1 MLPTGRLRQT
11 DRMEASARGGGR
23 PEDGALRP
31 ETAVISLGRPAA
43 VADGPL
49 NVPITP
55 ASALQA
61 GGTAGYARDGHAPW
75 AALEEVIGAL
85 EGGRALSF
93 SSGMAAAT
101 AAIGLF
107 APGAVIVAPTVAY
120 MDVRRSLVRLQEAGR
135 AEVRFVDITD
145 TEAVIAAC
153 DGADVLWLESPTNPL
168 LGIADLPSLL
178 AMARERRMLS
188 VVDNTF
194 ATPLLQRPLELGADV
209 VVHSATKA
217 IGGHADLLLGAV
229 VVADDTHFAALRE
242 ARKLGG
248 ATPGSLEC
256 FLCLRGLRTLPLRL
270 ERAQR
275 NASVLAERLSDHSE
289 VSEVR
294 YPGLASHPQHQRC
307 RDTLGG
313 PGFMLTFRVR
323 GGAARADALVEAV
336 TVLTHATSLG
346 GVESTLERRARY
358 PGERGIVPED
368 LLRVSVGCE
377 HVEDLWADL
386 DQALLDTAGVASD
399 AVPEPG

>member
-1 MLPTGRLRQT
+1 MRSPSETVGG
-11 DRMEASARGGGR
+11 EAG
-23 PEDGALRP
+23 EGALRP
-31 ETAVISLGRPAA
+31 ETVAINLGRPAA

-61 GGTAGYARDGHAPW
+61 GGASGYARDGHAPW

-85 EGGRALSF
+85 EGGRALAF

-107 APGAVIVAPTVAY
+107 GADAVVVAPTVAY
-120 MDVRRSLVRLQEAGR
+120 MDVRRSLLRLQETGR
-135 AEVRFVDITD
+135 AEVRLVDITD
-145 TEAVIAAC
+145 TDAVLAAC

-168 LGIADLPSLL
+168 LGIADLPRLC
-178 AMARERRMLS
+178 AAARERGTLC

-194 ATPLLQRPLELGADV
+194 ATPLLQRPLDLGADV

-217 IGGHADLLLGAV
+217 MGGHSDLLLGAV

-242 ARKLGG
+242 ARELGG
-248 ATPGSLEC
+248 ATPGALESY
-256 FLCLRGLRTLPLRL
+256 LCLRGLRTLPLRL
-270 ERAQR
+270 ERAQH
-275 NASVLAERLSDHSE
+275 NASVLAERLSDHPD

-294 YPGLASHPQHQRC
+294 YPGLASHPQHQRS
-307 RDTLGG
+307 RDTLAGA
-313 PGFMLTFRVR
+313 GFMLTFRVR
-323 GGAARADALVEAV
+323 GGAGRADALVDAV
-336 TVLTHATSLG
+336 RVLTHATSLG
-346 GVESTLERRARY
+346 GVETTLERRARY
-358 PGERGIVPED
+358 PAERGVVPDD

-386 DQALLDTAGVASD
+386 QHALASTADNLARR
-399 AVPEPG
+399 

>member
-1 MLPTGRLRQT
+1 MGSPGETLGG
-11 DRMEASARGGGR
+11 EAG
-23 PEDGALRP
+23 EGALRP
-31 ETAVISLGRPAA
+31 ETVVINLGRPAA

-61 GGTAGYARDGHAPW
+61 GGVSGYARDGHAPW

-85 EGGRALSF
+85 EGGRALTF

-107 APGAVIVAPTVAY
+107 GAGAVVVAPAVAY
-120 MDVRRSLVRLQEAGR
+120 MDVRRSLLRLQEAGR

-145 TEAVIAAC
+145 TDAVIAAC

-168 LGIADLPSLL
+168 FGIADLPFLC
-178 AMARERRMLS
+178 AAARERRMLC

-194 ATPLLQRPLELGADV
+194 ATPLLQRPLELGADL

-217 IGGHADLLLGAV
+217 MGGHSDLLLGAV
-229 VVADDTHFAALRE
+229 VAADETHVAALRE
-242 ARKLGG
+242 ARELGG
-248 ATPGSLEC
+248 ATPGALEA

-270 ERAQR
+270 ERAQH
-275 NASVLAERLSDHSE
+275 NAGVLAERLADHPDI
-289 VSEVR
+289 SEVR
-294 YPGLASHPQHQRC
+294 YPGLASHPQHQRS
-307 RDTLGG
+307 RDTLAGA
-313 PGFMLTFRVR
+313 GFMLTFRVR
-323 GGAARADALVEAV
+323 GGAARADALVDAV
-336 TVLTHATSLG
+336 RVLTHATSLG
-346 GVESTLERRARY
+346 GVETTLERRARY
-358 PGERGIVPED
+358 PAERGVVPDD

-386 DQALLDTAGVASD
+386 QQALASTADNVA
-399 AVPEPG
+399 GR

>member
-1 MLPTGRLRQT
+1 MRSPGEDL
-11 DRMEASARGGGR
+11 GGET
-23 PEDGALRP
+23 EDGALRP
-31 ETAVISLGRPAA
+31 ETVVINLGRPAA

-61 GGTAGYARDGHAPW
+61 GGVAGYARDGHAPW

-85 EGGRALSF
+85 EGGRALTF

-107 APGAVIVAPTVAY
+107 PAGAVIVAPTVAY
-120 MDVRRSLVRLQEAGR
+120 MDVRRSLVRLQETGR

-145 TEAVIAAC
+145 TDAVIAAC
-153 DGADVLWLESPTNPL
+153 NGADVLWLESPTNPL
-168 LGIADLPSLL
+168 LGIADVPCLC
-178 AMARERRMLS
+178 AAARERGILC

-194 ATPLLQRPLELGADV
+194 ATPLLQRPLQLGADV

-217 IGGHADLLLGAV
+217 MGGHSDLLLGAV
-229 VVADDTHFAALRE
+229 VAADETHFDALRE
-242 ARKLGG
+242 ARELGG
-248 ATPGSLEC
+248 ATPGALESY
-256 FLCLRGLRTLPLRL
+256 LCLRGLRTLPLRL
-270 ERAQR
+270 ERAQH
-275 NASVLAERLSDHSE
+275 NAGMLAERLSDHAD

-294 YPGLASHPQHQRC
+294 YPGLTSHPQHQRS
-307 RDTLGG
+307 RDTLAGA
-313 PGFMLTFRVR
+313 GFMLTFRVR
-323 GGAARADALVEAV
+323 GGATRADALVDAV

-346 GVESTLERRARY
+346 GVETTLERRARY
-358 PGERGIVPED
+358 PAERGIVPDD

-386 DQALLDTAGVASD
+386 QQALASTADNLVRT
-399 AVPEPG
+399 

>member
-1 MLPTGRLRQT
+1 MSPGA
-11 DRMEASARGGGR
+11 DRGGEVEAG
-23 PEDGALRP
+23 GLHQ
-31 ETAVISLGRPAA
+31 ETLVISLGRPAA

-61 GGTAGYARDGHAPW
+61 GGVEGYARAGHAPW

-85 EGGRALSF
+85 EGGRAITF

-107 APGAVIVAPTVAY
+107 REDSVIVAPTVAY
-120 MDVRRSLVRLQEAGR
+120 MDVRRSLALRHEAGR

-145 TEAVIAAC
+145 SAAVIAAC

-168 LGIADLPSLL
+168 LGVADLPYLC
-178 AMARERRMLS
+178 AAGRERGLLI

-194 ATPLLQRPLELGADV
+194 ATPLLQRPLDLGADM

-229 VVADDTHFAALRE
+229 VVADDGHFAALRE
-242 ARKLGG
+242 ARVLGG
-248 ATPGSLEC
+248 ATPGALES
-256 FLCLRGLRTLPLRL
+256 FLCLRGVRTLPLRL
-270 ERAQR
+270 ERAQQ
-275 NASVLAERLSDHSE
+275 NAAVLAARLSDHPE

-294 YPGLASHPQHQRC
+294 YPGLATHPQHQRA
-307 RDTLGG
+307 RDTLAGT
-313 PGFMLTFRVR
+313 GFMLTFRAR
-323 GGAARADALVEAV
+323 GGAARADALVDAV
-336 TVLTHATSLG
+336 AVLTHATSLG
-346 GVESTLERRARY
+346 GVETTLERRARY

-386 DQALLDTAGVASD
+386 ERALAGTAGVRRGA
-399 AVPEPG
+399 APGGA

>member
-1 MLPTGRLRQT
+1 
-11 DRMEASARGGGR
+11 
-23 PEDGALRP
+23 
-31 ETAVISLGRPAA
+31 VISLGRPAA

-61 GGTAGYARDGHAPW
+61 GGVAGYARDGHAPW

-85 EGGRALSF
+85 EGGRALTF

-107 APGAVIVAPTVAY
+107 GAGAVVVAPTVAY
-120 MDVRRSLVRLQEAGR
+120 MDVRRSMLRLQEAGR
-135 AEVRFVDITD
+135 AEVRLVDITD
-145 TEAVIAAC
+145 TDAVIAAC
-153 DGADVLWLESPTNPL
+153 DGADALWLESPTNPL
-168 LGIADLPSLL
+168 LGIADLPFLC
-178 AMARERRMLS
+178 AAARERGMLC

-194 ATPLLQRPLELGADV
+194 ATPLLQRPLELGADL

-217 IGGHADLLLGAV
+217 MGGHSDLLLGAV
-229 VVADDTHFAALRE
+229 VAADETHFTALRE
-242 ARKLGG
+242 ARELGG
-248 ATPGSLEC
+248 ATPGALESY
-256 FLCLRGLRTLPLRL
+256 LCLRGLRTLPLRL
-270 ERAQR
+270 ERAQQ
-275 NASVLAERLSDHSE
+275 NAGVLAKRLSDHPD

-294 YPGLASHPQHQRC
+294 YPGLTSHPQHQRS
-307 RDTLGG
+307 RDTLAG

-323 GGAARADALVEAV
+323 GGAARADALVDAV

-346 GVESTLERRARY
+346 GVETTLERRARY
-358 PGERGIVPED
+358 PAERGVVPDD

-386 DQALLDTAGVASD
+386 QQALARTAD
-399 AVPEPG
+399 NLPGR

>member
-1 MLPTGRLRQT
+1 V
-11 DRMEASARGGGR
+11 
-23 PEDGALRP
+23 
-31 ETAVISLGRPAA
+31 VISLGRPAA

-61 GGTAGYARDGHAPW
+61 GGVAGYARDGHAPW

-85 EGGRALSF
+85 EGGRALTF

-107 APGAVIVAPTVAY
+107 GAGAVVVAPTVAY
-120 MDVRRSLVRLQEAGR
+120 MDVRRSLLRLQEAGR
-135 AEVRFVDITD
+135 AEVRLVDITD
-145 TEAVIAAC
+145 TDAVIAAC
-153 DGADVLWLESPTNPL
+153 DGADALWLESPTNPL
-168 LGIADLPSLL
+168 LGIADLPFLC
-178 AMARERRMLS
+178 AAARERGMLC

-194 ATPLLQRPLELGADV
+194 ATPLLQRPLELGADL

-217 IGGHADLLLGAV
+217 MGGHSDLLLGAV
-229 VVADDTHFAALRE
+229 VAADETHFAALRE
-242 ARKLGG
+242 ARELGG
-248 ATPGSLEC
+248 ATPGALESY
-256 FLCLRGLRTLPLRL
+256 LCLRGLRTLPLRL
-270 ERAQR
+270 ERTQQ
-275 NASVLAERLSDHSE
+275 NAGVLAKRLSDHPD

-294 YPGLASHPQHQRC
+294 YPGLTSHPQHQRS
-307 RDTLGG
+307 RDTLAG

-323 GGAARADALVEAV
+323 GGAARADALVDAV

-346 GVESTLERRARY
+346 GVETTLERRARY
-358 PGERGIVPED
+358 PAERGVVPDD

-386 DQALLDTAGVASD
+386 QQALARTADNLPAR
-399 AVPEPG
+399 

>member
-1 MLPTGRLRQT
+1 MNPG
-11 DRMEASARGGGR
+11 ARWDGEVKG
-23 PEDGALRP
+23 GALRR

-61 GGTAGYARDGHAPW
+61 GGVSGYAREGHVPW
-75 AALEEVIGAL
+75 TALEEVIGAL
-85 EGGRALSF
+85 EGGRALTF

-107 APGAVIVAPTVAY
+107 PVDAVVVAPAVAY
-120 MDVRRSLVRLQEAGR
+120 MDVRRSLVRLHEAGR
-135 AEVRFVDITD
+135 GEVRFVDITD
-145 TEAVIAAC
+145 TDAVIAAC

-168 LGIADLPSLL
+168 LGIADLPYLC
-178 AMARERRMLS
+178 AAAREREMLS
-188 VVDNTF
+188 VVDSTF

-229 VVADDTHFAALRE
+229 VVADDAHFAALRE
-242 ARKLGG
+242 ARELGG
-248 ATPGSLEC
+248 ATPGALES

-275 NASVLAERLSDHSE
+275 NASILAERLSEHPE

-294 YPGLASHPQHQRC
+294 YPGLRSHPQHQLC
-307 RDTLGG
+307 RDTLAGA
-313 PGFMLTFRVR
+313 GFMLTFRVR
-323 GGAARADALVEAV
+323 GGAPRADALVNAV

-346 GVESTLERRARY
+346 GVETTLERRARY
-358 PGERGIVPED
+358 PAERGIVPDD

-386 DQALLDTAGVASD
+386 QQALSGTVDLRPD
-399 AVPEPG
+399 ADPEGG